1 MHIHI
6 LFASRKL
13 PLFLWIQNKIMI
25 VFNIGD
31 KVEAIDDVI
40 AGFISEIEGDT
51 ITVDTEDGF
60 PLTFQKHELVKIADE
75 IRVTNSEVS
84 QVKKEKELPK
94 RKNVKQLKPKE
105 RNLPKMEVDLHI
117 NQLVRNPKNM
127 DNFEMLNLQLETA
140 KRQLDFAISK
150 RIQKVVFIHGVGAG
164 VLKGELHYL
173 FQKYDNVNFY
183 DADYQKYGLGATEVY
198 IFQN

>member
-1 MHIHI
+1 
-6 LFASRKL
+6 
-13 PLFLWIQNKIMI
+13 MI
-25 VFNIGD
+25 VFKIGD

-51 ITVDTEDGF
+51 ITVDTDDGF
-60 PLTFQKHELVKIADE
+60 PLSFQKHELVKVADE

-94 RKNVKQLKPKE
+94 RKKAKQVKPKE

-117 NQLVRNPKNM
+117 NQLVRNSKNM

-164 VLKGELHYL
+164 VLKEELHYL
-173 FQKYDNVNFY
+173 FKKYDNLNYY

-198 IFQN
+198 IFQNY